1 MTSDRTHYAKLLDK
15 WREAEALAELI
26 RQFADEGGRHRLKIK
41 VEHHDPV
48 VAGNAERVIN
58 DMMKN
63 NGFGMTVQKAL
74 ERVERKRDEA
84 REAFLQEAGAGYLAP
99 TITERQPGDLLRYP
113 PPPKK

>member
-1 MTSDRTHYAKLLDK
+1 MTNDRTHYAKLMDK

-26 RQFADEGGRHRLKIK
+26 RQFADDGGRHRLKIK

-63 NGFGMTVQKAL
+63 NGFGVTVQKAL
-74 ERVERKRDEA
+74 ERVERKRDDA
-84 REAFLQEAGAGYLAP
+84 REEFLQEAGAGYLAP
-99 TITERQPGDLLRYP
+99 SNAEHLPGDLYRHSP
-113 PPPKK
+113 PPRK

>member
-1 MTSDRTHYAKLLDK
+1 MTSDRTHYAKLMDK

-26 RQFADEGGRHRLKIK
+26 RQFADDGGRHRLKVK
-41 VEHHDPV
+41 VEHPDAV

-63 NGFGMTVQKAL
+63 NGFGVTVQKAL
-74 ERVERKRDEA
+74 ERVERKRDDA

-99 TITERQPGDLLRYP
+99 STAKRQFGDLLREP
-113 PPPKK
+113 RPPKK